1 MVKESGTVEVRFYKK
16 NCAPLPPVYT
26 MERICRW
33 VDGRYR
39 GGGGDEGKMP
49 LEYLY
54 SAMQMEKYS
63 GAASIEVVSFTL
75 CTVPPLSLFVFYR
88 PSLRYLFPFLSF
100 FFFYLFLHFL
110 LFVLAF
116 FFFCS
121 LFSPSLIRCRPW
133 LHVSGS

>member
-1 MVKESGTVEVRFYKK
+1 MADRE
-16 NCAPLPPVYT
+16 
-26 MERICRW
+26 
-33 VDGRYR
+33 
-39 GGGGDEGKMP
+39 GDEGKMP

-100 FFFYLFLHFL
+100 FFF
-110 LFVLAF
+110 F
-116 FFFCS
+116 FFHP
-121 LFSPSLIRCRPW
+121 FSTREKPIIDKVR
-133 LHVSGS
+133 

>member
-1 MVKESGTVEVRFYKK
+1 MADRE
-16 NCAPLPPVYT
+16 
-26 MERICRW
+26 
-33 VDGRYR
+33 
-39 GGGGDEGKMP
+39 GDEGKMP

-100 FFFYLFLHFL
+100 FFLLSLLALPPLCPRFL
-110 LFVLAF
+110 LLLF
-116 FFFCS
+116 S
-121 LFSPSLIRCRPW
+121 LFTFFDSMSAVVARIWLVITTVSLDPHHRESLSAPFVRGVSSINTCR
-133 LHVSGS
+133 G